1 MQGGKS
7 SIFYADIGE
16 IPKFVTHE
24 VPALDNAAPRMD
36 PKLCPGDVNY
46 MAFYRNGNLWLQ
58 NIGII
63 EVRLSKSHHVF
74 RKSRRN
80 RSADERWSRRC

>member
-58 NIGII
+58 NIGKI
-63 EVRLSKSHHVF
+63 
-74 RKSRRN
+74 
-80 RSADERWSRRC
+80 